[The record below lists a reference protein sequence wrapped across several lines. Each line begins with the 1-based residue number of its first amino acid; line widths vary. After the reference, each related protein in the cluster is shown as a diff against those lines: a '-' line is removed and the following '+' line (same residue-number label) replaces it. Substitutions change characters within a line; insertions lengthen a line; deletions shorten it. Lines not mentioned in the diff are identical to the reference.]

1 MNETPST
8 YSSAIKTIKSAIL
21 QSRYT
26 AAALVN
32 REMLSLYYGIGRYIS
47 ENTRN
52 EAWGSAA
59 IQNISTSLQQELP
72 GLKGFSASNLKRMRS
87 FFEAWSPILTYRP
100 LAMGDLTI
108 AQNSAEQIDY
118 QNIEIRPSLTDDML
132 IDVNELLSI
141 RQLMTTELDKNSLDN
156 FLKVSFTHHDEI
168 IGKIKS
174 PQERLFYINKVATE
188 FLSVQS
194 LKYHIKSNL
203 YAQQGSLSNNFAKT
217 MDSNTHLKAIM
228 SFKDEYLLDFINI
241 EDPDLVDERE
251 IENQIVRN
259 IKKFIMALG
268 PDFSYIGNQYRLTV
282 GEDEFF
288 VDLLFYNR
296 RIQSLVAID
305 LKRGK
310 FKAEYLGKMNLYLS
324 ALDEYVK
331 QSHENPS
338 IGIILCKEKNNTIVE
353 FAFRDFSKPMG
364 VAIYKIASELPEPY
378 KSLRIDCDAL
388 NEILKEEDGDV

>member
-1 MNETPST
+1 MTNKPST
-8 YSSAIKTIKSAIL
+8 YTSAIKAIKSAIL

-32 REMLSLYYGIGRYIS
+32 KKMLSLYYGIGRYIS

-52 EAWGSAA
+52 KAWGSGA
-59 IQNISTSLQQELP
+59 IEQISESLQKELP
-72 GLKGFSASNLKRMRS
+72 GLRGFSASNLKRMRS
-87 FFEAWSPILTYRP
+87 FFEAWSAILTYRP
-100 LAMGDLTI
+100 TMSGDFESTRKNI
-108 AQNSAEQIDY
+108 AQTENQ
-118 QNIEIRPSLTDDML
+118 QIEIRPSVMGDML

-141 RQLMTTELDKNSLDN
+141 RQLSTAEFRLDNFDN
-156 FLKVSFTHHDEI
+156 FLKVSFSHHSNI
-168 IGKIKS
+168 IAQVSS
-174 PQERLFYINKVATE
+174 PQERLFYISRVATE
-188 FLSVQS
+188 FLSVRS
-194 LKYHIKSNL
+194 LQYHIKSNL

-217 MDSNTHLKAIM
+217 IEPPIQQKAIL

-241 EDPDLVDERE
+241 EDPDEVDERE
-251 IENQIVRN
+251 IEFQIVRN

-268 PDFSYIGNQYRLTV
+268 SDFSYIGNQYRLTM

-288 VDLLFYNR
+288 VDLLFFNR

-331 QSHENPS
+331 QPHENAS

-364 VAIYKIASELPEPY
+364 VATYKTASELPEPY
-378 KSLRIDCDAL
+378 KSLQINKDAL
-388 NEILKEEDGDV
+388 NELLNEE

>member
-1 MNETPST
+1 MNEKPST
-8 YSSAIKTIKSAIL
+8 YSSAIKAIKSAIL

-52 EAWGSAA
+52 QAWGSAA
-59 IQNISTSLQQELP
+59 IEHISESLQQELP

-87 FFEAWSPILTYRP
+87 FFEAWEPVLTYRP
-100 LAMGDLTI
+100 SPTGELENTI
-108 AQNSAEQIDY
+108 NSTEQVDY
-118 QNIEIRPSLTDDML
+118 QNIKFRPSLTDEIL
-132 IDVNELLSI
+132 IDVNELISF
-141 RQLMTTELDKNSLDN
+141 RQSLTDEIDICN
-156 FLKVSFTHHDEI
+156 IDQFLKVSFTHHSEI
-168 IGKIKS
+168 IGKVKS

-203 YAQQGSLSNNFAKT
+203 YTQQGSLSNNFAKT
-217 MDSNTHLKAIM
+217 MDSDTHLKAIM

-288 VDLLFYNR
+288 VDLLFFNR

-331 QSHENPS
+331 QPHENAS

-364 VAIYKIASELPEPY
+364 VATYKTASELPEPY
-378 KSLRIDCDAL
+378 KSLRIDSNAL
-388 NEILKEEDGDV
+388 NEILNEED